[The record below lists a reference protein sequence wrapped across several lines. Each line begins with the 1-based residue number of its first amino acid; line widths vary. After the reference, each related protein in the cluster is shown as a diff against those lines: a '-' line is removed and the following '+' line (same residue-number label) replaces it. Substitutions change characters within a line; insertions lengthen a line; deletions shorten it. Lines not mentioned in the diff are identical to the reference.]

1 MSVNR
6 PDISQIEKYLNGE
19 LDARAMHELERQA
32 LDDPFL
38 ADALEG
44 YAQKPVPS
52 VAHLKDLSGRLQ
64 QRIQPETKRL
74 SLLTT
79 LSIAATVLVFV
90 SIGSWYWF
98 IYQPSASVKNVSS
111 TDKTEVAKTQPLPT
125 IKPTPVIVQPELKPA
140 APQWSAT
147 KPGLKNNRAKGNL
160 LAGIKK
166 PDDSDVIL
174 ADLTKVKVDT
184 GNNSLLGRTNLIAVN
199 ANSKQKADIQYNPQL
214 NEVVVVGYGTQQK
227 RSVTSASVTSV
238 RPQSIDSALGGRVA
252 GLSVAAADV
261 SSRSSKGIQIRG
273 MSTINKDQQPLYIV
287 DGKVVDKIDNIN
299 SNSIASIDVIKDSSA
314 TAIYGS
320 RAANGVVII
329 KTKMQGLINGQVVS
343 ATDHLPIPGVM
354 VKVKGSS
361 KAVVTNADGKFT
373 VNADKDA
380 ELVFLYVGFDT
391 RELKVKGSDS
401 LKVALTEDRRSLS
414 EVVVTGQAR
423 ASGQQR
429 TSTSSL
435 DEAIISNRK
444 VKVFE
449 NKKAHPVNGWK
460 DFNNYLKDKAQS
472 PNGKSGVVRVSF
484 TVNPNNTITDIK
496 VTKSLSTEADARAA
510 ELIKNYKG
518 WVANADGSLETVK
531 VKIRFSK

>member
-1 MSVNR
+1 VSVNK

-19 LDARAMHELERQA
+19 LDTRAMHELERQA

-52 VAHLKDLSGRLQ
+52 AAHLKDLNRRLH

-79 LSIAATVLVFV
+79 LSIAATVLVFI

-98 IYQPSASVKNVSS
+98 IYQPSASVKNVSPA
-111 TDKTEVAKTQPLPT
+111 DKTDVAKTQPLPT
-125 IKPTPVIVQPELKPA
+125 IKSTPVIVQPELKPA

-147 KPGLKNNRAKGNL
+147 KPGLQSNRAKGNL
-160 LAGIKK
+160 LGGVK
-166 PDDSDVIL
+166 PDGSKAIL
-174 ADLTKVKVDT
+174 ADLTKVKADT
-184 GNNSLLGRTNLIAVN
+184 GNNALLGRANLMATN
-199 ANSKQKADIQYNPQL
+199 ANSKQKAEFNYNPQL

-227 RSVTSASVTSV
+227 RSVTGASASLVK
-238 RPQSIDSALGGRVA
+238 PQSIDSALGGRVA

-261 SSRSSKGIQIRG
+261 SARSSKEIQIRG
-273 MSTINKDQQPLYIV
+273 MSTINKDQQPLYVV
-287 DGKVVDKIDNIN
+287 DGKAVDKIDNIN
-299 SNSIASIDVIKDSSA
+299 SNSIASINVIKDSSA

-329 KTKMQGLINGQVVS
+329 KTKMPGLINGQVVS
-343 ATDHLPIPGVM
+343 AIDHLPIPGVM

-361 KAVVTNADGKFT
+361 KAVVTNAEGKFT

-423 ASGQQR
+423 ESRQQR
-429 TSTSSL
+429 ASASSL
-435 DEAIISNRK
+435 DEAVISNRK
-444 VKVFE
+444 VKVLE
-449 NKKAHPVNGWK
+449 DKKAHPINGWK
-460 DFNNYLKDKAQS
+460 DFNNYLKNNAQS
-472 PNGKSGVVRVSF
+472 PGGKTGVVRVSF
-484 TVNPNNTITDIK
+484 TVNPNNTITDMK
-496 VTKSLSTEADARAA
+496 VIKSLSTGADAKAI
-510 ELIKNYKG
+510 EIIKDYQG
-518 WVANADGSLETVK
+518 WVANTDGTAETVK
-531 VKIRFSK
+531 VKIRFNR

>member
-1 MSVNR
+1 VSVNR

-44 YAQKPVPS
+44 YAQKPVS
-52 VAHLKDLSGRLQ
+52 AAAHLKDLNRRLH
-64 QRIQPETKRL
+64 QRIQPKTKRL
-74 SLLTT
+74 SLLST

-98 IYQPSASVKNVSS
+98 IYQPSASVKNVSPA
-111 TDKTEVAKTQPLPT
+111 DKTEVAKTQPLPT
-125 IKPTPVIVQPELKPA
+125 IKPIPVIVQPELKPA
-140 APQWSAT
+140 AAQWSAT
-147 KPGLKNNRAKGNL
+147 KPGLKSSRAKGNL
-160 LAGIKK
+160 LADVK
-166 PDDSDVIL
+166 PDSSDAIL
-174 ADLTKVKVDT
+174 ADLTKVKADT
-184 GNNSLLGRTNLIAVN
+184 GNNALQGRANLMAAN
-199 ANSKQKADIQYNPQL
+199 ANSKQKRDIHYNPQL

-227 RSVTSASVTSV
+227 RSVTSASMASV
-238 RPQSIDSALGGRVA
+238 KLQSIDSALGGRVT

-261 SSRSSKGIQIRG
+261 SARSSKGIQIRG

-299 SNSIASIDVIKDSSA
+299 SNSIASINILKDSSA
-314 TAIYGS
+314 KAIYGS

-329 KTKMQGLINGQVVS
+329 KTKMPGLINGQVVS

-429 TSTSSL
+429 ASTSSL
-435 DEAIISNRK
+435 DEAITSNRK
-444 VKVFE
+444 VKLLE
-449 NKKAHPVNGWK
+449 DKKAHPLKGWK

-472 PNGKSGVVRVSF
+472 PDGKTGVVRVSF
-484 TVNPNNTITDIK
+484 IVNPNNTITDIK
-496 VTKSLSTEADARAA
+496 VTKSLSTEADVRAA
-510 ELIKNYKG
+510 EIIKDYQG
-518 WVANADGSLETVK
+518 WVSNTDGTAETVK
-531 VKIRFSK
+531 VRIRFNK